1 MKIVYKTFLICV
13 ILIFWENTSM
23 GMRRLHIFL
32 FVLTITLSVLVT
44 LLAVSWY
51 FAATAPTY
59 YGDSWMGQMWGSHI
73 GTNQNNW
80 GMGGMMGGGNFGTT
94 PSYLWIIPIVL
105 IAVVVAAILGV
116 AFYLAYPELK
126 YIRSKGT
133 CNPQTPMATTSQTSQ
148 EIQAP
153 IPIPTSTAP
162 PVAPAAQNCDLILK
176 TMTPE
181 EQKVYNVLTAHKG
194 KYLQKYVVKESGLS
208 RLKTHRIVARF
219 AQRGIVT
226 VNEFGNTNEI
236 ILSEWARSSQ

>member
-1 MKIVYKTFLICV
+1 
-13 ILIFWENTSM
+13 
-23 GMRRLHIFL
+23 MRRLYIFL

-51 FAATAPTY
+51 YAATAPTY

-73 GTNQNNW
+73 GTSQNNW
-80 GMGGMMGGGNFGTT
+80 GMGGMMDNGYSGTT
-94 PSYLWIIPIVL
+94 PSYLWIIPVAL
-105 IAVVVAAILGV
+105 IAVVVTAILGA

-126 YIRSKGT
+126 YIRSKGA
-133 CNPQTPMATTSQTSQ
+133 CNPQTPMSPPSQAAHEVQTPSPKATV
-148 EIQAP
+148 EAP
-153 IPIPTSTAP
+153 IPPPPSTAP
-162 PVAPAAQNCDLILK
+162 VVVPKTQNCDLILK

-181 EQKVYNVLTAHKG
+181 EQKVYSVLTAHKG

-236 ILSEWARSSQ
+236 ILSEWAKST

>member
-1 MKIVYKTFLICV
+1 
-13 ILIFWENTSM
+13 
-23 GMRRLHIFL
+23 MRRLHIFL
-32 FVLTITLSVLVT
+32 FVLTITFSVLVT

-51 FAATAPTY
+51 YAATTPTY
-59 YGDSWMGQMWGSHI
+59 YGESWMGQMWGSHL
-73 GTNQNNW
+73 GTTQNNW
-80 GMGGMMGGGNFGTT
+80 GMGGMTGNGYTGTT
-94 PSYLWIIPIVL
+94 PSYLWIIPAAL
-105 IAVVVAAILGV
+105 IAVVATAILGV

-133 CNPQTPMATTSQTSQ
+133 CSPQTPMLAPNQTSQTMQAPPSKAT
-148 EIQAP
+148 IQAP
-153 IPIPTSTAP
+153 IPPPPSTAP
-162 PVAPAAQNCDLILK
+162 PVAPKTQNCDLILK

-236 ILSEWARSSQ
+236 ILSEWAKST

>member
-1 MKIVYKTFLICV
+1 
-13 ILIFWENTSM
+13 
-23 GMRRLHIFL
+23 MRKLHIFL
-32 FVLTITLSVLVT
+32 FTLTIALSVLVT

-59 YGDSWMGQMWGSHI
+59 YGDSWMGQMWGSHL
-73 GTNQNNW
+73 GTNQNYW
-80 GMGGMMGGGNFGTT
+80 GMGGMMGDPYYGTN
-94 PSYLWIIPIVL
+94 PSYLWVIPVAL
-105 IAVVVAAILGV
+105 IAVTIAAILGV

-126 YIRSKGT
+126 YIKSRGT
-133 CNPQTPMATTSQTSQ
+133 CNPQIPMAATSQTSQ
-148 EIQAP
+148 ETQSPPPNTTVEAP
-153 IPIPTSTAP
+153 ISTSSTQT
-162 PVAPAAQNCDLILK
+162 VAPQTQNCDLILK

-226 VNEFGNTNEI
+226 VSEFGNTNEI
-236 ILSEWARSSQ
+236 TLSEWARST

>member
-1 MKIVYKTFLICV
+1 
-13 ILIFWENTSM
+13 
-23 GMRRLHIFL
+23 MRRLHIFL
-32 FVLTITLSVLVT
+32 FILTITLSVLLT

-51 FAATAPTY
+51 YAATAPTY
-59 YGDSWMGQMWGSHI
+59 YGDSWIGEMWGSHL

-80 GMGGMMGGGNFGTT
+80 GMGGMMGDGYFGNGYGTT
-94 PSYLWIIPIVL
+94 PSYLWIVPAILV
-105 IAVVVAAILGV
+105 AVVVTAILGV
-116 AFYLAYPELK
+116 VFYVAYPELK

-133 CNPQTPMATTSQTSQ
+133 CNAQPSMQSSSQAPLPQIVQTPAKKTTMEASSSP
-148 EIQAP
+148 P
-153 IPIPTSTAP
+153 IP
-162 PVAPAAQNCDLILK
+162 PAVTVSRNCDLLLK

-181 EQKVYNVLTAHKG
+181 EQKVYNVLVAHMG

-236 ILSEWARSSQ
+236 LLSDWAKAS

>member
-1 MKIVYKTFLICV
+1 
-13 ILIFWENTSM
+13 M

-80 GMGGMMGGGNFGTT
+80 GMGGMMGDGNFGTN
-94 PSYLWIIPIVL
+94 PSYLWIIPIAL

-133 CNPQTPMATTSQTSQ
+133 CNPQTPTASPSKTSQ
-148 EIQAP
+148 EIQTSPPKATAEAP
-153 IPIPTSTAP
+153 IPIPTSTAL

-181 EQKVYNVLTAHKG
+181 EQKVYNILTAHKG

-219 AQRGIVT
+219 AQRGIVS

>member
-1 MKIVYKTFLICV
+1 
-13 ILIFWENTSM
+13 M

-80 GMGGMMGGGNFGTT
+80 GMGGMMGDGNFGTN
-94 PSYLWIIPIVL
+94 PSYLWIIPVAL

-133 CNPQTPMATTSQTSQ
+133 CNPQTPMAPTSQTSQ
-148 EIQAP
+148 EIQAPPPKATVEAP

-162 PVAPAAQNCDLILK
+162 PIA
-176 TMTPE
+176 
-181 EQKVYNVLTAHKG
+181 
-194 KYLQKYVVKESGLS
+194 
-208 RLKTHRIVARF
+208 F
-219 AQRGIVT
+219 QRT
-226 VNEFGNTNEI
+226 K
-236 ILSEWARSSQ
+236 L